1 MTISIKH
8 SNINDLTLF
17 PLYSI
22 VIYYNIYRWGL
33 VIMGI
38 ICQTNNDIGITYA
51 YENKAFW
58 DKEKKQS
65 RAKRKL
71 IGRVDPVTGEIVP
84 TRSYTSRKQGTP
96 AVVSLKPGPVPIM
109 KIQRSFYGASYLF
122 DQIGKIT
129 GISDDIKSSFPN
141 TYKQILSIA

>member
-1 MTISIKH
+1 MG
-8 SNINDLTLF
+8 
-17 PLYSI
+17 
-22 VIYYNIYRWGL
+22 V

-38 ICQTNNDIGITYA
+38 IYQTNKDTGITYA

-71 IGRVDPVTGEIVP
+71 IGKVDPVTGEIVP
-84 TRSYTSRKQGTP
+84 TRSYTNRKKESHT
-96 AVVSLKPGPVPIM
+96 ASSLKPGPVPMM
-109 KIQRSFYGASYLF
+109 KIQRSFYGSTYLF

-129 GISDDIKSSFPN
+129 GISDDIKSCFPN
-141 TYKQILSIA
+141 TYKQILSIAYYLILEENNSLSRFSHWEKLHIHP